1 MLSRGAPAVPDDSR
15 LRVLHALLLDLLNT
29 ERAHLVV
36 ALNANTEAREALE
49 QYGKRAL
56 WEVLNGD
63 EP

>member
-1 MLSRGAPAVPDDSR
+1 VPDDSR